1 MIYWITNQVLDE
13 IAAVVVG
20 DVVGFPYT
28 PQMDV
33 KALIW
38 LAKQTRGNILEV
50 GCNEG
55 YTTYY
60 LARAL
65 PDRIVH
71 GVDSTKLLRI
81 HPEQRHEVP
90 GFVGRRARHLPNVR
104 IFEEDFASFD
114 LNCVE
119 NVGFVFIDADH
130 TYEGVKRD
138 TEKVFRF
145 LNGRIDAMVAWHD
158 FASSEEESNHPEW
171 LRVGKYVRDELSDRL
186 DVYRVGGTTVAYAS
200 AQWCPPQDA

>member
-1 MIYWITNQVLDE
+1 MIHWITSQALDE

-20 DVVGFPYT
+20 DDVGFPYT

-38 LAKQTRGNILEV
+38 LARQTRGNILEV

-55 YTTYY
+55 YTTYH
-60 LARAL
+60 LARAF

-71 GVDSTKLLRI
+71 GVDTTTLLNL

-90 GFVGRRARHLPNVR
+90 RNVGRRARQLPNVS

-114 LNCVE
+114 LNSVPDI
-119 NVGFVFIDADH
+119 GFVFIDADH
-130 TYEGVKRD
+130 TYEGAKRD

-145 LNGRIDAMVAWHD
+145 LDGRTDAIVAWHD
-158 FASSEEESNHPEW
+158 FASAEEESNHPGW
-171 LRVGKYVRDELSDRL
+171 LRVGKYVREELSDRL
-186 DVYRVGGTTVAYAS
+186 DIYRIHRTTVAYTT
-200 AQWCPPQDA
+200 AQWRSK